1 LQHRL
6 PFLLKQTPATNVPSS
21 NRPEQGPLFPTI
33 VDEQDYVDDY
43 LTNIPD
49 IVWFVLSREPSP
61 IPSSLPGIDPSL
73 RSKPYVTLPAPPEQ
87 AWELRRFL
95 QNERFERPRDFLY
108 RFWACDGFVLCN
120 PRHIRVFLC
129 AFDYLTI
136 CDFIP
141 FLRTCLKAF
150 APHFNIVVLML
161 AGEMG
166 TRTTEFKVSRR

>member
-1 LQHRL
+1 MPSHCSIPIDYDDKFCCYTVPASSSSKLQQRL
-6 PFLLKQTPATNVPSS
+6 RHKQTVESK
-21 NRPEQGPLFPTI
+21 GLLFLTI
-33 VDEQDYVDDY
+33 ADEQDYVDDY

-61 IPSSLPGIDPSL
+61 IPSSLPGIDASL
-73 RSKPYVTLPAPPEQ
+73 RDKPSVTLPAPPKQ

-120 PRHIRVFLC
+120 PKQIRMFLY

-136 CDFIP
+136 CDFVP
-141 FLRTCLKAF
+141 FLRTCLKAS
-150 APHFNIVVLML
+150 PPTSILQY
-161 AGEMG
+161 
-166 TRTTEFKVSRR
+166 